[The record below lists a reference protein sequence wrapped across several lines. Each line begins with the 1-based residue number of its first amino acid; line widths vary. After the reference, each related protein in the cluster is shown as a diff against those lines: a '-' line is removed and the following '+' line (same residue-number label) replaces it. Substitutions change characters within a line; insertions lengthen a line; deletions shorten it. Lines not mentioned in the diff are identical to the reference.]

1 MMKVS
6 ERRRRTQGGQEI
18 VEFAFVALLFM
29 PLIMGMF
36 STGMN
41 LIVSIQANNLV
52 RSLANLSIHG
62 ADFSTYPYQQLAQKM
77 STGLGLQFPSFSGN
91 TASNRGTAGNA
102 IIYISQI
109 MYVGSNTDP
118 NCVAVGATNCT
129 NRNSFVFQKRVS
141 FGSSTVAA
149 AHPSFAG
156 DPTGATISNTGAVS
170 NPVTSAP
177 AKLGTGAHAAMVSLW
192 QTTSNGQ
199 QPLKDGQLLYVAE
212 GFFETPL
219 ASAGM
224 FQSGGVYARF
234 FF

>member
-1 MMKVS
+1 MKVT

-18 VEFAFVALLFM
+18 VEFAFVALMFI

-77 STGLGLQFPSFSGN
+77 STGLGLQFPSFTGN
-91 TASNRGTAGNA
+91 TASNLGTSGSA
-102 IIYISQI
+102 IIRITQI

-118 NCVAVGATNCT
+118 NCVAVGAANCT
-129 NRNSFVFQKRVS
+129 NRNSFVFNHRVS
-141 FGSSTVAA
+141 FGNSTVAT
-149 AHPSFAG
+149 AHPSFVG
-156 DPTGATISNTGAVS
+156 DPTGATISSTGNVS
-170 NPVTSAP
+170 NPVTSSF
-177 AKLGTGAHAAMVSLW
+177 AKVGTSGQTALASLW

-199 QPLKDGQLLYVAE
+199 QPLKDGQVLYLAE

-219 ASAGM
+219 ASVGM
-224 FQSGGVYARF
+224 FQSGGVYAWF

>member
-1 MMKVS
+1 MRVS

-18 VEFAFVALLFM
+18 VEFAFVALMFI

-52 RSLANLSIHG
+52 RSLAKLTIHG
-62 ADFSTYPYQQLAQKM
+62 ADFSSYPYQQLAQKM

-91 TASNRGTAGNA
+91 TASNLGTSGSA
-102 IIYISQI
+102 IVRISQI

-118 NCVAVGATNCT
+118 NCVAVGAANCN
-129 NRNSFVFQKRVS
+129 NRNSFVFTQRVS
-141 FGSSTVAA
+141 FGSSTVATD
-149 AHPSFAG
+149 HPSCVG
-156 DPTGATISNTGAVS
+156 DPIGATISNQGTVS
-170 NPVTSAP
+170 NPVTSSF
-177 AKLGTGAHAAMVSLW
+177 AKLGTSGQAAMASLW
-192 QTTSNGQ
+192 QTTLNGQ
-199 QPLKDGQLLYVAE
+199 QPLRDGQVLYLAE

-219 ASAGM
+219 ASVGM

>member
-1 MMKVS
+1 MKVT

-18 VEFAFVALLFM
+18 VEFAFVALMFL

-41 LIVSIQANNLV
+41 LIISIQANNLI

-77 STGLGLQFPSFSGN
+77 ATGLGLQFPSFTGYA
-91 TASNRGTAGNA
+91 ASNLGTNGSA
-102 IIYISQI
+102 IIRISQV

-118 NCVAVGATNCT
+118 NCVAVGAANCT
-129 NRNSFVFQKRVS
+129 NRNSFVFTQRVA
-141 FGSSTVAA
+141 FGSSTVAT
-149 AHPSFAG
+149 AHPSFVG
-156 DPTGATISNTGAVS
+156 DPTGATISSQGNVA
-170 NPVTSAP
+170 NPVTSAF
-177 AKLGTGAHAAMVSLW
+177 AKLGTSGQAAMTSLW
-192 QTTSNGQ
+192 QTTDNEQ
-199 QPLKDGQLLYVAE
+199 QPLKDGQVLYLAE

>member
-1 MMKVS
+1 MKVT

-18 VEFAFVALLFM
+18 VEFAFVALMFL

-41 LIVSIQANNLV
+41 LIISIQANNLI

-77 STGLGLQFPSFSGN
+77 ATGLGLQFPSFTGY
-91 TASNRGTAGNA
+91 TASNLGTNGSA
-102 IIYISQI
+102 IIRISQV

-118 NCVAVGATNCT
+118 NCVAVGAANCT
-129 NRNSFVFQKRVS
+129 NRNSFVFTQRVT
-141 FGSSTVAA
+141 FGSSTVAT
-149 AHPSFAG
+149 AHPSFVG
-156 DPTGATISNTGAVS
+156 DPTGATISSQGNVA
-170 NPVTSAP
+170 NPVTSAF
-177 AKLGTGAHAAMVSLW
+177 AKLGTSGQAAMTSLW
-192 QTTSNGQ
+192 QTTANNQ
-199 QPLKDGQLLYVAE
+199 QPLKDGQILYLAE